1 MRTTRL
7 LLVLAVSVPASCALA
22 AAPASAVTANGARA
36 TAHHAKAADAKA
48 GGEPDEAE
56 EYLGLSLAKVRSYE
70 AYVALE
76 ASRTC
81 SAPATAALVTVQRPL
96 RQPLTEPAGATDL
109 ALAAAALGGVLAGA
123 GGLAISRQLRP
134 R

>member
-1 MRTTRL
+1 MGTTRL
-7 LLVLAVSVPASCALA
+7 LLARAVSVPALCTGA
-22 AAPASAVTANGARA
+22 AAPASAVTADGARA
-36 TAHHAKAADAKA
+36 TAHHATA
-48 GGEPDEAE
+48 GEEPEDEAE

-96 RQPLTEPAGATDL
+96 REPLTDPAGATDL

>member
-1 MRTTRL
+1 MAAL
-7 LLVLAVSVPASCALA
+7 CAA
-22 AAPASAVTANGARA
+22 ATAPASAVTTDGTRA
-36 TAHHAKAADAKA
+36 TGHDAKAAE
-48 GGEPDEAE
+48 EPGDEAE

-96 RQPLTEPAGATDL
+96 RQPLTDPVGATDL

>member
-1 MRTTRL
+1 M
-7 LLVLAVSVPASCALA
+7 PALCTLA
-22 AAPASAVTANGARA
+22 AAPASAVTADGARA
-36 TAHHAKAADAKA
+36 TAHHANAHDAKA
-48 GGEPDEAE
+48 GEEPEDEAE

-81 SAPATAALVTVQRPL
+81 SAPSTAALVTVQRPL
-96 RQPLTEPAGATDL
+96 RQPLTDPAGATDL
-109 ALAAAALGGVLAGA
+109 ALAQLRSAGVLAGA